1 MGEKLGYHTETYIY
15 KYLKFDSGFN
25 NEIHDLKMC
34 ASDSEP
40 LNLFGCKW
48 SESKNEF
55 EFLVKFSKSAK
66 NSCLRHFNSKSPGDW
81 QDDVHSSL
89 YFQVSILNQRRM

>member
-1 MGEKLGYHTETYIY
+1 MNRFSFCRAWGRSQAITQQYIY
-15 KYLKFDSGFN
+15 KYLKFNCDFN

-55 EFLVKFSKSAK
+55 EIFEI
-66 NSCLRHFNSKSPGDW
+66 FNQND
-81 QDDVHSSL
+81 
-89 YFQVSILNQRRM
+89 

>member
-1 MGEKLGYHTETYIY
+1 LVGHGEEVRLLHKKHIYINIENF
-15 KYLKFDSGFN
+15 KGGFN

-55 EFLVKFSKSAK
+55 EFFEI
-66 NSCLRHFNSKSPGDW
+66 FNQND
-81 QDDVHSSL
+81 
-89 YFQVSILNQRRM
+89 

>member
-1 MGEKLGYHTETYIY
+1 MGEKLGYHTDTYIY
-15 KYLKFDSGFN
+15 KYLKIDSGFN

-55 EFLVKFSKSAK
+55 EFFEI
-66 NSCLRHFNSKSPGDW
+66 FNQND
-81 QDDVHSSL
+81 
-89 YFQVSILNQRRM
+89 

>member
-1 MGEKLGYHTETYIY
+1 MNRFSFGRSWGRSQAITQKHINIYIY
-15 KYLKFDSGFN
+15 KYLKFNSGFN

-55 EFLVKFSKSAK
+55 EIFEI
-66 NSCLRHFNSKSPGDW
+66 FNQK
-81 QDDVHSSL
+81 
-89 YFQVSILNQRRM
+89 

>member
-1 MGEKLGYHTETYIY
+1 MNRFSFCWAWGRSQAITQKHIYIY

-40 LNLFGCKW
+40 LILFGCKW

-55 EFLVKFSKSAK
+55 EFLVKF
-66 NSCLRHFNSKSPGDW
+66 L
-81 QDDVHSSL
+81 
-89 YFQVSILNQRRM
+89 